1 MAKIEFEKFS
11 FYYPE
16 SKEKAINN
24 ISLSIEEGEFVLL
37 GGPSGSG
44 KTTLLK
50 QLKKEIMPE
59 GRRKGS
65 IFYENKS
72 IFEMD
77 DLKAVKDIGMVFQ
90 DVNSQIV
97 TDKVYRELV
106 FSMENLGYP
115 VNVMRRRVG
124 ELSSYF
130 GLEKFLYEP
139 IENLSGGQKQILN
152 LASVLILQPKVLL
165 LDEPTSQLDPV
176 STRDFLE
183 ILNRLNK
190 EFSMTIIL
198 SEHRFEE
205 IFSMVDKVVLMD
217 RGEIVYNGS
226 PEEVSKEIYLNRD
239 NKFFNYLPSL
249 AKLYFICEKEKNRN
263 NNIPLT
269 VREGKEWVKDKE
281 FKNKDC
287 KEDTFIERNILMKLK
302 NISFKYERGKPY
314 ILRQLD
320 FNILKGES
328 LSILGGNG
336 AGKSTLLKI
345 MASVLKPQYGRIK
358 YDKSLSI
365 GYLAQDPMVYF
376 TCESVRDELFSA
388 GESYN
393 LSVEEIEKIIEFFS
407 FEDILCRH
415 PYDISGGEKQLVAL
429 ATILMGEP
437 DLFLF
442 DEPTKGLDPLYK
454 IKVGK
459 IINSL
464 IKKGKTIVM
473 ATHDIEF
480 AAKYSNRCALL
491 FDGDITTADRPKVFF
506 SENYFYTT
514 TINRVVRDKNP
525 SIITFED
532 VVGNGN
538 YEEIY

>member
-1 MAKIEFEKFS
+1 MAKIEFENYS

-16 SKEKAINN
+16 SKNKAINN
-24 ISLSIEEGEFVLL
+24 VSLSIEEGEFVLL

-59 GRRKGS
+59 GQKEGS
-65 IFYENKS
+65 IFYDNKP
-72 IFEMD
+72 ILEID
-77 DLKAVKDIGMVFQ
+77 DLTAVKDIGMVFQ
-90 DVNSQIV
+90 DVHSQTV

-115 VNVMRRRVG
+115 VNTMRRRVG

-130 GLEKFLYEP
+130 GLEELLYES
-139 IENLSGGQKQILN
+139 IDNLSGGQKQILN

-176 STRDFLE
+176 STKDFLE
-183 ILNRLNK
+183 IINRLNK
-190 EFSMTIIL
+190 EFSMTIVIT
-198 SEHRFEE
+198 EHRFEE
-205 IFSMVDKVVLMD
+205 IFPMVDRVVLMD
-217 RGEIVYNGS
+217 KGEITYNGK
-226 PEEVSKEIYLNRD
+226 PKEVSKKIYTQKDKR
-239 NKFFNYLPSL
+239 FFNYLPSL
-249 AKLYFICEKEKNRN
+249 AKLYFTYEKENSKIKE
-263 NNIPLT
+263 IPLT
-269 VREGKEWVKDKE
+269 VKEGKEWIKDKE
-281 FKNKDC
+281 FENKDINENYEVQ
-287 KEDTFIERNILMKLK
+287 KDVLMKLK
-302 NISFKYERGKPY
+302 NISFKYERDKPY

-320 FNILKGES
+320 FNIYRGES

-345 MASVLKPQYGRIK
+345 MAHILKPQYGRIN
-358 YDKSLSI
+358 YDKALSI
-365 GYLAQDPMVYF
+365 GYLAQNPMIYF
-376 TCESVRDELFSA
+376 THESVMDELVAA
-388 GESYN
+388 GKDYD
-393 LSVEEIEKIIEFFS
+393 LSKIEIEEIIEFFS
-407 FEDILCRH
+407 LENILSRH

-429 ATILMGEP
+429 ATVLMGKP
-437 DLFLF
+437 DLFFL

-454 IKVGK
+454 KRIGE

-464 IKKGKTIVM
+464 IEKGKTVTI

-491 FDGDITTADRPKVFF
+491 FDGDIATADIPEIFF

-514 TINRVVRDKNP
+514 TINRVVRNKKP
-525 SIITFED
+525 LAITFED
-532 VVGNGN
+532 VIGNGN
-538 YEEIY
+538 Y